1 MEEITENGYKEPR
14 VRTNI
19 KQLASGKLTFEV
31 TTRGETVEEA
41 IEMLKSA
48 KKELEKI
55 CETKSNME
63 DWDNPNVK
71 MQKVEKV

>member
-1 MEEITENGYKEPR
+1 M
-14 VRTNI
+14 RTNI
-19 KQLASGKLTFEV
+19 KQLASGKLTFEA

-55 CETKSNME
+55 CEGGENGRE
-63 DWDNPNVK
+63 
-71 MQKVEKV
+71 

>member
-19 KQLASGKLTFEV
+19 KQLASGKLTFEA

-55 CETKSNME
+55 CEGGENGRE
-63 DWDNPNVK
+63 
-71 MQKVEKV
+71 